1 MSPCSHTSSHH
12 GTKQLGPR
20 FACLWDAER
29 DLGVG
34 EAKEAQV
41 VWPFGLAEWFL
52 VLGREPP
59 PHIPKSKKKKKN
71 WIPNIH
77 LPSDRKKGWLRSC
90 HGPFCSILAASRAA
104 LQNQPDIS
112 LLSFL
117 HRPFAGQLQ
126 ATSMG
131 TRSWRSRSSTTAK
144 SSPIGE
150 SSSALS
156 SHYLQVCSW
165 LSWIHVCSVW
175 GPEWEEDAD
184 SISWVGQVVCRASM
198 LNTQK

>member
-1 MSPCSHTSSHH
+1 M
-12 GTKQLGPR
+12 L
-20 FACLWDAER
+20 
-29 DLGVG
+29 
-34 EAKEAQV
+34 
-41 VWPFGLAEWFL
+41 
-52 VLGREPP
+52 
-59 PHIPKSKKKKKN
+59 SKT
-71 WIPNIH
+71 PVRQSC

-90 HGPFCSILAASRAA
+90 HGPFCSILAASRVA
-104 LQNQPDIS
+104 LPNHSDIS

-126 ATSMG
+126 ATSTGM
-131 TRSWRSRSSTTAK
+131 RSWRSRSSTTAK

-156 SHYLQVCSW
+156 LHYPQVCSW